1 MHAKGSARRRP
12 DRSRERAS
20 YGGLVPPHG
29 HAPGHRRPI
38 APRSG
43 FTEDLRGQVSLPVEE
58 MPELSLPSEVEPSQI
73 AEREPL
79 GARLVE
85 VAMNPEDVLSLLHRV
100 FSTKGRQGGSDDD
113 EARCAAMPT
122 QPCRPWFPQ
131 RSGSG
136 PRAAVDR
143 REGAHHAG
151 DAVAAQ
157 RRRLPMTEV
166 DATLEVTGRT
176 GLRACSTCS
185 RGDAS

>member
-43 FTEDLRGQVSLPVEE
+43 FTEDLRGQGSSLPVEE
-58 MPELSLPSEVEPSQI
+58 MPELSLPSEVETFQI

-85 VAMNPEDVLSLLHRV
+85 AAMNPEDVLSL
-100 FSTKGRQGGSDDD
+100 
-113 EARCAAMPT
+113 C
-122 QPCRPWFPQ
+122 
-131 RSGSG
+131 SGSF
-136 PRAAVDR
+136 
-143 REGAHHAG
+143 
-151 DAVAAQ
+151 
-157 RRRLPMTEV
+157 
-166 DATLEVTGRT
+166 
-176 GLRACSTCS
+176 
-185 RGDAS
+185 